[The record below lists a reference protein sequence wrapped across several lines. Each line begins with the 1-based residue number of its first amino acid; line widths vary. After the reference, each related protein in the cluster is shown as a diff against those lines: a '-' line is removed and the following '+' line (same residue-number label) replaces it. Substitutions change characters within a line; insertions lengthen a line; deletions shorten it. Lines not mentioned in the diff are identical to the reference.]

1 MNGWEL
7 ERLLKLIDENI
18 EENGVRLRSEIVS
31 FIEKH
36 EDTVLEQLRTEKIAR
51 IPTSFGE
58 FLLNIGDLRNQ
69 IFNPIAA

>member
-36 EDTVLEQLRTEKIAR
+36 EDTVLEQLRSEKAAR

>member
-18 EENGVRLRSEIVS
+18 EENGVRLRSEIVR
-31 FIEKH
+31 FIDKNEA
-36 EDTVLEQLRTEKIAR
+36 TVLEQLRTEEIAR